1 MLRHRI
7 IGRTP
12 ILAASALVLAC
23 STSIDQPT
31 NPRLGPK
38 GPSQDVTPGAPQ
50 LVIVEVMA
58 DPSKVADAAGEYIK
72 LYNPGPVDVNL
83 QNYKVLSAS
92 GTTVYTG
99 STTVESH
106 TIVSSVPLPVGACVV
121 LGNNIASGS
130 NGGITTE
137 AYSYGTSITLGNNN
151 TDWVE
156 IKTATGVLLD
166 SVAYS
171 ASTVN
176 LGVSPATR
184 TITSSFTP
192 QTGIARLVVDP
203 SIDHTVM
210 AGANWVSA
218 TTTFGLGDKGTPND
232 CQYTWRSGGSTAGP
246 LDHVVISGGTTVTAG
261 ATLALTA
268 TPQDAANKPI
278 ATATVTWSSD
288 NTAVATVDNSGV
300 VTGVAANAQS
310 VKITATATDNGIT
323 KSASQQVTVTTPEIH
338 WIDVSS
344 SSSSFPPG
352 FQTQL
357 FATARVA
364 SGGTIV
370 NANFTFEALDPTIA
384 TVALVQNTGII
395 TGVSASAT
403 KPRIKITAV
412 PVGGGTPYE
421 FTTSPV
427 TIETPVV
434 SPPTTYANNIE
445 FGFPSAATPLNL
457 NDLLI
462 ARPQYT
468 LSYNASRGT
477 PNWVSYELDS
487 RQIVSGQDRCN
498 CFTADPL
505 LPVNKQILT
514 SDYTNGGFD
523 RGHMTRSAD
532 RTTAN
537 VDNASTFYLTNIVP
551 QQADL
556 NQGVWAQFENALA
569 DSATKGG
576 RAVYVITGPIYTPS
590 HPLTFLKNEGKVAV
604 PDSTWKIALI
614 GPRNGGVPFTL
625 GSVQSWDDL
634 AGLTVLA
641 VNMPNVAGVRSVP
654 WQTYLT
660 TVDHIELS
668 TGLDVL
674 SLLPLAFQTAVEA
687 GDHPPT
693 ASFTLNGAQTEG
705 SSLGLDASASSD
717 PDIGHPEIGRA
728 EALSYTWN
736 FGDGTNASGKTTTK
750 TYANNGTFTMTL
762 TVTDVFG
769 WQKTSSRLVTIGN
782 VAPQIAPFNGA
793 TILQGE
799 TYTSGGSFTDPGA
812 AAWIASVNY
821 GDGTGN
827 QPLALT
833 GKTFSLSHTFAAAGT
848 FTVAVTVTDG
858 DALATRGA
866 TVVVESASQG
876 IGHLDESIQGLGDAL
891 NGGQVN
897 SLRSKLKNA
906 SSQLDKGNSGAA
918 ANTLDAFAN
927 EIQATINSGRLSDA
941 DGSAILAYVRRV
953 IGSIKAG

>member
-1 MLRHRI
+1 VS
-7 IGRTP
+7 GT
-12 ILAASALVLAC
+12 
-23 STSIDQPT
+23 
-31 NPRLGPK
+31 
-38 GPSQDVTPGAPQ
+38 PQ

-106 TIVSSVPLPVGACVV
+106 TIGASVPLAVGACVV
-121 LGNNIASGS
+121 LGNNTASAS

-137 AYSYGTSITLGNNN
+137 AYSYGTAITLGNNN

-156 IKTATGVLLD
+156 IKTPAGVLLD
-166 SVAYS
+166 SVSYS

-176 LGVSPATR
+176 TGVTPATR
-184 TITSSFTP
+184 SITTSFTV
-192 QTGIARLVVDP
+192 QTGTARTVVDP
-203 SIDHTVM
+203 SADNTVM
-210 AGANWVSA
+210 ADANWVSA
-218 TTTFGLGDKGTPND
+218 STTYGLGDKGTPND
-232 CQYTWRSGGSTAGP
+232 CQYTWRSGGTTAGP
-246 LDHVVISGGTTVTAG
+246 LDHVTITGGSTVTAG
-261 ATLALTA
+261 ATLALNA
-268 TPQDAANKPI
+268 VPQDAANIPVG
-278 ATATVTWSSD
+278 TATVTWTSD
-288 NTAVATVDNSGV
+288 NPAVATVDNSGV
-300 VTGVAANAQS
+300 VTGVAASAQS
-310 VKITATATDNGIT
+310 VKITATAVDNGIT

-370 NANFTFEALDPTIA
+370 NATFTFEALDPTIA

-421 FTTSPV
+421 FTTAPV
-427 TIETPVV
+427 TIETPVT

-445 FGFPSAATPLNL
+445 FGFPSPATPLNL
-457 NDLLI
+457 NDLLV

-468 LSYNASRGT
+468 LSYNALRGT

-498 CFTADPL
+498 CFTADPI
-505 LPVNKQILT
+505 LPPNRQIFT

-556 NQGVWAQFENALA
+556 NQGVWAQFENALG

-576 RAVYVITGPIYTPS
+576 RAVYVITGPIYTPF
-590 HPLTFLKNEGKVAV
+590 HPLVFLKNEGKVAV

-614 GPRNGGVPFTL
+614 GPRNGGGGAPFGV
-625 GSVQSWDDL
+625 GSIQSWDDL
-634 AGLTVLA
+634 TGLTVLA
-641 VNMPNVAGVRSVP
+641 VNMPNVAGVRNDP
-654 WQTYLT
+654 WQKYLT
-660 TVDHIELS
+660 TVDRIEQS

-674 SLLPLAFQTAVEA
+674 SLLPIAFQTAIEA
-687 GDHPPT
+687 GDRPPT
-693 ASFTLNGAQTEG
+693 ASFTVSGPQVEG
-705 SSLGLDASASSD
+705 GGLVFDASAATD
-717 PDIGHPEIGRA
+717 PDLGRLDLGGGRT
-728 EALSYTWN
+728 ESLTFLWN
-736 FGDGTNASGKTTTK
+736 FGDGGPNVLAANGIPLSKTF
-750 TYANNGTFTMTL
+750 ANNGTFTVTL

-769 WQKTSSRLVTIGN
+769 WQKATSRVVTIGN
-782 VAPQIAPFNGA
+782 VAPQIAAFNGA

-799 TYTSGGSFTDPGA
+799 TYTSNGSFTDPGA
-812 AAWIASVNY
+812 DAWLASVNY
-821 GDGTGN
+821 GDGSGN
-827 QPLALT
+827 QPLPLS
-833 GKTFSLSHTFAAAGT
+833 GKTFSLSHAFGAPGT
-848 FTVAVTVTDG
+848 FTVTVSVTDG
-858 DALATRGA
+858 DALASRTA
-866 TVVVESASQG
+866 SVIVESPAQG
-876 IGHLDESIQGLGDAL
+876 IGHLDDEIQGLAGTL

-897 SLRSKLKNA
+897 SLRSKLKNGSA
-906 SSQLDKGNSGAA
+906 QLDKGNAGAA
-918 ANTLDAFAN
+918 ANMLDAFAN
-927 EIQATINSGRLSDA
+927 EIQATMNAGRLGDA
-941 DGSAILAYVRRV
+941 TGAAIIAYVRRV
-953 IGSIKAG
+953 SGSIRAG

>member
-1 MLRHRI
+1 MT
-7 IGRTP
+7 G
-12 ILAASALVLAC
+12 S
-23 STSIDQPT
+23 
-31 NPRLGPK
+31 
-38 GPSQDVTPGAPQ
+38 PQ

-72 LYNPGPVDVNL
+72 LYNPGPADVNL

-106 TIVSSVPLPVGACVV
+106 TIASSVPLAVGACVV
-121 LGNNIASGS
+121 LGNNAASAS

-156 IKTATGVLLD
+156 IKTPTGALLD
-166 SVAYS
+166 SVSYS

-184 TITSSFTP
+184 TITTSYTA
-192 QTGIARLVVDP
+192 QAGIARLVVDP
-203 SIDHTVM
+203 STDHTAM
-210 AGANWVSA
+210 AGANWGSA
-218 TTTFGLGDKGTPND
+218 TTTYGLGDKGTPND

-246 LDHVVISGGTTVTAG
+246 LDHVTITGGTTVTAG

-268 TPQDAANKPI
+268 TPQDAANKLV
-278 ATATVTWSSD
+278 ATAAVTWSSD
-288 NTAVATVDNSGV
+288 NTDVATVDNAGV
-300 VTGVAANAQS
+300 VTGVAPSAQS

-370 NANFTFEALDPTIA
+370 NATFTFEALDPTIA

-403 KPRIKITAV
+403 KPRIRITAV
-412 PVGGGTPYE
+412 PVAGGTPYE
-421 FTTSPV
+421 FTATPV
-427 TIETPVV
+427 TIETPVAA
-434 SPPTTYANNIE
+434 PAATYANNIE

-457 NDLLI
+457 NDLLV

-498 CFTADPL
+498 CFTADPM
-505 LPVNKQILT
+505 LPLNKQILT

-556 NQGVWAQFENALA
+556 NQGVWAQFENALG

-576 RAVYVITGPIYTPS
+576 RAVYIITGPIYSPS
-590 HPLTFLKNEGKVAV
+590 HPLVFLKNEGKVAV

-614 GPRNGGVPFTL
+614 GPRNGGAPFTL

-641 VNMPNVAGVRSVP
+641 VNMPNVAGVRNVP

-660 TVDHIELS
+660 TVDRIEMS

-674 SLLPLAFQTAVEA
+674 SLLPIAFQTAVEA

-693 ASFTLNGAQTEG
+693 ASFTLNGTQNEG
-705 SSLGLDASASSD
+705 SPLSLDASASSD
-717 PDIGHPEIGRA
+717 PDIGHPEIGRT
-728 EALSYTWN
+728 EALSYAWN
-736 FGDGTNASGKTTTK
+736 FGDGTTASGKTPTK

-769 WQKTSSRLVTIGN
+769 WQMTSSRSVTIGN
-782 VAPQIAPFNGA
+782 VAPQIAAFSGA

-799 TYTSGGSFTDPGA
+799 TYASAGSFTDPGA
-812 AAWIASVNY
+812 DAWIASVDY
-821 GDGTGN
+821 GDGSGS
-827 QPLALT
+827 QPLALS
-833 GKTFSLSHTFAAAGT
+833 GKTFSLSHTFAAAGS
-848 FTVAVTVTDG
+848 FTVTVSVTDG
-858 DALATRGA
+858 DALAVRGA
-866 TVVVESASQG
+866 TVVVESAAQG
-876 IGHLDESIQGLGDAL
+876 IAHLDDKVQDLGGAL
-891 NGGQVN
+891 NGGQAS

-906 SSQLDKGNSGAA
+906 SAQLEKGNAGAA
-918 ANTLDAFAN
+918 ANMLEAFAN
-927 EIQATINSGRLSDA
+927 EVQATINSGRLSDA
-941 DGSAILAYVRRV
+941 NGSAILAYVQRV
-953 IGSIKAG
+953 IASIRAG